1 MLCKLC
7 FFRVKKTKVKFKRC
21 SSRARIPTKATPVT
35 ACFDVYSSRSVKLE
49 PDVTRAIE
57 TDFGLKFPKK
67 YFVRLYPR
75 SGLSFKPIFLGG
87 DVTDSD
93 HRGNICIILTNI
105 FQRTIEIETCDRT
118 AQMDFFKNRG
128 G

>member
-1 MLCKLC
+1 M
-7 FFRVKKTKVKFKRC
+7 
-21 SSRARIPTKATPVT
+21 
-35 ACFDVYSSRSVKLE
+35 
-49 PDVTRAIE
+49 TRAIE

-67 YFVRLYPR
+67 YFVRLYPH

-105 FQRTIEIETCDRT
+105 SQTTIEIETCDRT
-118 AQMDFFKNRG
+118 AQMVFFKNRG

>member
-1 MLCKLC
+1 M
-7 FFRVKKTKVKFKRC
+7 KKTNVKLKRF

-87 DVTDSD
+87 DVADSD

-118 AQMDFFKNRG
+118 VQMGFFKNRG
-128 G
+128 D